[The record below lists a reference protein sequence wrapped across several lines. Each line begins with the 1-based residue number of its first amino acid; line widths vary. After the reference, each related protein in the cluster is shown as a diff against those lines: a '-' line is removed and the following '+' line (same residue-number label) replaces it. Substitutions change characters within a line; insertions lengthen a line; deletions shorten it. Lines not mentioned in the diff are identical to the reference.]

1 MAEPPA
7 LHFGHAGQQSF
18 ETSQARFYSEFM
30 SQRAD
35 IPAVTAAADFE
46 RWPLLL
52 PGPPKRFAQRIGAVL
67 SLG

>member
-1 MAEPPA
+1 
-7 LHFGHAGQQSF
+7 
-18 ETSQARFYSEFM
+18 M